1 MIDPYGRWIPDF
13 PGQQP
18 YQDPA
23 YMRMA
28 NQQQHQQQQPAH
40 MQQSAQPPIQNG
52 GFISVRSIEEVEAW
66 PIAPGNSI
74 TFHISTNPPL
84 IAEKTRG
91 FSQLEN
97 AVTKYYDLHERQ
109 INQTPL
115 AQPAPAFNPAD
126 FVTKADLQVVAG
138 EIETVKAQLSDL
150 TAPKRPAAKPKKE
163 GEE

>member
-1 MIDPYGRWIPDF
+1 MAIFNNGYPATYQNPY
-13 PGQQP
+13 
-18 YQDPA
+18 
-23 YMRMA
+23 M
-28 NQQQHQQQQPAH
+28 
-40 MQQSAQPPIQNG
+40 MQQYQYPQQTTQPQIQNG

-109 INQTPL
+109 INQIAP
-115 AQPAPAFNPAD
+115 AQPVAAFNPAD
-126 FVTKADLQVVAG
+126 FATKADLQSIAG
-138 EIETVKAQLSDL
+138 EIETVKTQLLDMNAQ
-150 TAPKRPAAKPKKE
+150 KRPTMKPKKE
-163 GEE
+163 GEENG